1 MYLPWMM
8 IFTYQSNQHYT
19 AIRSVIS
26 LQGAKVMINKS
37 LTVRAPQYRDF
48 KCFKCS
54 RLSCFFVRFNKTEPR
69 PRDFYRSAGE
79 VHNKNPLRKFPLIQC
94 QGLQRTKLPIHISTS
109 TRVQC
114 QNRYDIWRT
123 IYRFQ
128 FVEIIILGRDSESQ
142 VERPRGVRNTNKNLS
157 LYT

>member
-1 MYLPWMM
+1 M
-8 IFTYQSNQHYT
+8 ISTYQSNQHYT

-54 RLSCFFVRFNKTEPR
+54 SLSCFFVRFNKTEPR

-79 VHNKNPLRKFPLIQC
+79 VQNKNPLRKFPLIQC
-94 QGLQRTKLPIHISTS
+94 QGLKRTKLLAHISTS

-114 QNRYDIWRT
+114 QNRYDI
-123 IYRFQ
+123 
-128 FVEIIILGRDSESQ
+128 
-142 VERPRGVRNTNKNLS
+142 
-157 LYT
+157 

>member
-1 MYLPWMM
+1 MNDD
-8 IFTYQSNQHYT
+8 FTYQSNQHYT

-26 LQGAKVMINKS
+26 LQGAKILINKS

-54 RLSCFFVRFNKTEPR
+54 SLSCFFVRFNKTEPR

-79 VHNKNPLRKFPLIQC
+79 VQNKNPLRKFPLIQC